1 MKRSNLVAHKSLIIL
16 IFTGLLLLGT
26 FNSCMTTKTSVG
38 EYTET
43 EGDVYTYAD
52 GKQFW
57 LFWGLIPLGR
67 TDVNTPAD
75 GNCQVI
81 TRARFGDF
89 LISALTGGIVTSYS
103 IDVKAKR

>member
-1 MKRSNLVAHKSLIIL
+1 MEKYKSLIIL

-38 EYTET
+38 KYTET

-52 GKQFW
+52 GKQVW
-57 LFWGLIPLGR
+57 LFWGLVPLGR
-67 TDVNTPAD
+67 TDVNTPSSGD
-75 GNCQVI
+75 CQVI
-81 TRARFGDF
+81 TRYRFGDF
-89 LISALTGGIVTSYS
+89 LISAITGGIVMTYS